1 MSCAG
6 WGIEMIRLKKAKS
19 TQWNG
24 NGMGTAS
31 AEWVVADDPTI
42 AIRNL
47 GFAWCAIKDNEQ
59 IATGSTRA
67 RLLSHLAIKLH

>member
-1 MSCAG
+1 
-6 WGIEMIRLKKAKS
+6 MIRLTKAKS

-47 GFAWCAIKDNEQ
+47 SQWCAIKDGEV

-67 RLLSHLAIKLH
+67 RLLSHLARKLH

>member
-1 MSCAG
+1 
-6 WGIEMIRLKKAKS
+6 MIRLKKAKS
-19 TQWNG
+19 TQWSG

-67 RLLSHLAIKLH
+67 RLLSHLARKLH

>member
-1 MSCAG
+1 
-6 WGIEMIRLKKAKS
+6 MIRLTKAKS

-24 NGMGTAS
+24 NGMGTAN

-47 GFAWCAIKDNEQ
+47 SQWCAIKDGEV

-67 RLLSHLAIKLH
+67 RLLSHLSRKLH

>member
-1 MSCAG
+1 
-6 WGIEMIRLKKAKS
+6 MIRLTKAKS
-19 TQWNG
+19 TKWNG
-24 NGMGTAS
+24 NGMGTAN

-47 GFAWCAIKDNEQ
+47 SQWCAIRDGEV

-67 RLLSHLAIKLH
+67 RLLSHLARKLH